1 MMTLSLIISGLAVGS
16 IYALIGL
23 SLVIISKATDVVN
36 FAQGEMAMFGGFLS
50 LTLLQYTGM
59 PLWLVVLLSFPMGF
73 ALGAIVQLVAI
84 KPVSNAS
91 PFSVLI
97 TTLGLFFMFNSAAGI
112 LWGYDPHPFPSLF
125 PTSPIDFM
133 GINVAPASFGII
145 GITLGVMVA
154 LYLFFEKTRYGTAM
168 RAASMNKRAA
178 RMMGI
183 RVAGVAT
190 VSWGLA
196 AGLSVISAVL
206 IAPLV
211 FLDQQMMVSIIL
223 KAFAGAIL
231 GGFSSLPAAVVGC
244 MLLGVLETLFGAH
257 VSTTMKDSFAFVV
270 IIAVLLLRP
279 HGLFVAM
286 QRRKV

>member
-23 SLVIISKATDVVN
+23 SLVIINKATDVVN
-36 FAQGEMAMFGGFLS
+36 FAQGEMAMFGAFLS
-50 LTLLQYTGM
+50 LTLLQHTGM
-59 PLWLVVLLSFPMGF
+59 PLWLVVLMSFPMGF
-73 ALGAIVQLVAI
+73 ALGAIVQLIAI
-84 KPVSNAS
+84 RPVSNAS

-145 GITLGVMVA
+145 GITLAVMVV